1 MKLEDVEKY
10 GLTAQGKHE
19 LMKYLEGGRLTRKE
33 AMLSKCFECCNG
45 YADGR
50 VDCQVESCPIYGFM
64 PFATHK
70 NRPRREL
77 TPEQKVELRER
88 FKKGRTGGNPETD

>member
-50 VDCQVESCPIYGFM
+50 VDCQVPNCPLYQYM
-64 PFATHK
+64 PYAK
-70 NRPRREL
+70 RPLRRS
-77 TPEQKVELRER
+77 TA
-88 FKKGRTGGNPETD
+88 FKKRPTRQLTHEQRVKDRGET